1 MKWYHQTVFMQ
12 MSKTSKTAW
21 YAVMSFMVAQQDA
34 LIYLDTRKGEM
45 DTTMRIETF
54 VGIMGFQLY
63 WHVTMLKNKSPRK

>member
-12 MSKTSKTAW
+12 MSKTSKMAW
-21 YAVMSFMVAQQDA
+21 YAVMSFMDAQKDA

-45 DTTMRIETF
+45 GTIMRIEIF

-63 WHVTMLKNKSPRK
+63 